1 MKTLF
6 KLAWKVK
13 ELETLADNIRQ
24 FVVDIKI
31 LVERVNEYS
40 YSLVSNNMAGYLS
53 SLYGNREL
61 ITKHQ
66 WTEVTHIF
74 AFMISSG
81 TRNRKPYAL
90 PVQCLPIA
98 SLKDACTG
106 MGSSQQAI

>member
-40 YSLVSNNMAGYLS
+40 YSLVSNNVARYLS
-53 SLYGNREL
+53 SLCGR
-61 ITKHQ
+61 H
-66 WTEVTHIF
+66 
-74 AFMISSG
+74 
-81 TRNRKPYAL
+81 
-90 PVQCLPIA
+90 
-98 SLKDACTG
+98 
-106 MGSSQQAI
+106 